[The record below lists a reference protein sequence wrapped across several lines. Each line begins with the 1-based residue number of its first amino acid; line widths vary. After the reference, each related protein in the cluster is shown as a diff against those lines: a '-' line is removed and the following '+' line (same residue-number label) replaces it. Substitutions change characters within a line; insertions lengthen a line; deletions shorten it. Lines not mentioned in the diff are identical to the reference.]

1 MPRIDLITDI
11 AAAPD
16 VCFDVSLD
24 VQVHVAASRTQRI
37 VGGVRSG
44 RMRLG
49 EHVTW
54 SARHFGIR
62 WRMTSK
68 IVEYAPPRTF
78 TDAMQRG
85 PFGRWRHQHLFEKTA
100 TGTRMVD
107 HVAFASPFGL
117 IGRFVDA
124 LVLERYMTNL
134 LREHNAHVKA
144 VAEGTLAMPATP
156 RHADPSDL
164 HDSGGASVHIAGIG
178 TTVICCEPQAVM
190 EFVLDV
196 QRYRQA
202 DHKIGQLH
210 YVRRVGDRGRVRHG
224 GRFIGIPAPAA
235 TLDFELTPFSSLE
248 FRGVRMPWP
257 LRGFHGSFICI
268 PTSAGTHVTH
278 EECFVFGPLTG
289 RMLRPFL
296 GRWLARDTQAEVIRM
311 KHQLERAESLAA

>member
-1 MPRIDLITDI
+1 MPYIDLITDI
-11 AAAPD
+11 AAEPE

-37 VGGVRSG
+37 VGGVRAG

-62 WRMTSK
+62 WRMTSS
-68 IVEYAPPRTF
+68 IVGYDRPGSF
-78 TDAMQRG
+78 TDAMQHG

-107 HVAFASPFGL
+107 HVAFASPFGP
-117 IGRFVDA
+117 IGRIVDA

-144 VAEGTLAMPATP
+144 VAEGSLVTPATS
-156 RHADPSDL
+156 RHDAPSDV
-164 HDSGGASVHIAGIG
+164 HGSASASVHIAGVG
-178 TTVICCEPQAVM
+178 TTVIRCEPKAVM

-196 QRYRQA
+196 ERYRQA
-202 DHKIGQLH
+202 DHKIGRLH
-210 YVRRVGDRGRVRHG
+210 YARRVGNRGRVRHG
-224 GRFIGIPAPAA
+224 GRFLGIPAPPA

-257 LRGFHGSFICI
+257 LRGFHGSFLCI
-268 PTSAGTHVTH
+268 PAPGGTQVTH

-289 RMLRPFL
+289 RMVRPFL

-311 KHQLERAESLAA
+311 QRQLERAQELAA